1 MGKSMQPLLKRCK
14 ALGINPVVMGYTKQ
28 SKRKGKEVRKKK
40 SGEGL
45 QLAEKQKVRF
55 IYGLLEKQFKL
66 TFEKANRM
74 KGKTG
79 ENLIVLLERRL
90 DNMVFRM
97 RFAATRKQA
106 RQMVNHGHIL
116 VNGEKVT
123 IPSYLVKAGD
133 VIEIKE
139 GSKNFVIIKE
149 SLKEFTKSGVMPWL
163 EVDPDAMKGTVKA
176 LPLRSEVTDLAD
188 INEQL
193 IVEFYSR

>member
-1 MGKSMQPLLKRCK
+1 M
-14 ALGINPVVMGYTKQ
+14 
-28 SKRKGKEVRKKK
+28 
-40 SGEGL
+40 
-45 QLAEKQKVRF
+45 RF

-106 RQMVNHGHIL
+106 RQLVNHGHIL

>member
-14 ALGINPVVMGYTKQ
+14 ALGINPVVMGYTKE

-40 SGEGL
+40 SGYGL

-79 ENLIVLLERRL
+79 ENLISLLERRL

-97 RFAATRKQA
+97 RFASTRKQA
-106 RQMVNHGHIL
+106 RQLVNHGHIL

-139 GSKNFVIIKE
+139 GSKNFEGTLVARQDDILAIIK
-149 SLKEFTKSGVMPWL
+149 
-163 EVDPDAMKGTVKA
+163 
-176 LPLRSEVTDLAD
+176 
-188 INEQL
+188 
-193 IVEFYSR
+193 

>member
-1 MGKSMQPLLKRCK
+1 
-14 ALGINPVVMGYTKQ
+14 
-28 SKRKGKEVRKKK
+28 
-40 SGEGL
+40 
-45 QLAEKQKVRF
+45 
-55 IYGLLEKQFKL
+55 
-66 TFEKANRM
+66 
-74 KGKTG
+74 
-79 ENLIVLLERRL
+79 
-90 DNMVFRM
+90 
-97 RFAATRKQA
+97 
-106 RQMVNHGHIL
+106 HIL

>member
-14 ALGINPVVMGYTKQ
+14 ALGINPAVMGYTKE

-40 SGEGL
+40 SGYGL

-90 DNMVFRM
+90 DNMVFRF
-97 RFAATRKQA
+97 RFAKTRKQA
-106 RQMVNHGHIL
+106 RQLVNHGHIL

-139 GSKNFVIIKE
+139 GSKRLRIV
-149 SLKEFTKSGVMPWL
+149 
-163 EVDPDAMKGTVKA
+163 GTGA
-176 LPLRSEVTDLAD
+176 ASDHQRILLSPLRSMQRDAGKFKNLENIRITH
-188 INEQL
+188 L
-193 IVEFYSR
+193 ILKSDPQKIEGMDRIL